1 MAKKVTP
8 PQVKYK
14 YNPVERPDN
23 TALEEAF
30 NYLLDRFFKEY
41 LTKL

>member
-8 PQVKYK
+8 PRVKYK
-14 YNPVERPDN
+14 YKPVEQPNN
-23 TALEEAF
+23 TVLEEVF
-30 NYLLDRFFKEY
+30 TYLLDRFFKEY